1 MLELAAILVLGIFSQ
16 WLAWKIKVP
25 AILPL
30 ILLGL
35 IIGPLS
41 TLITP
46 SGQKLVDGDSIFQE
60 ELLFSFV
67 AISVS
72 VILFEGG
79 LTLQLKEIKK
89 QATVI
94 RNILT
99 VGVLVTLVGGTLAS
113 YYLMDLSW
121 RFAFL
126 FGTLVVVSGP
136 TVVTPILRHVKP
148 NQTTNTILK
157 WEGILIDP
165 LGALI
170 AVLAFGFIQTS
181 KSEQEYSLIALR
193 DFFLTVATGLFL
205 GVVAALLLYYLL
217 KKNRLP
223 HYLKNVM
230 TLAIVIL
237 TFAISELIMKEA
249 GLLAV
254 TAMGIIL
261 ANLKIEEL
269 KQIINF
275 KEDISLIITSV
286 LFLLLS
292 SRIDLEELSQ
302 LGLNSIILFF
312 VVILLVRPLG
322 VFLSTINSNINFRE
336 KLFIS
341 WIGPKGIV
349 AAAVASLFSLEL
361 SMDEELL
368 GPAETAD
375 ARLLLPLVFMFIL
388 GTVVVQGSSAKVVA
402 RWLGVLRKESPGVL
416 FIGAN
421 EAARFIAKYLY
432 DRGVPVLMADTAH
445 TNLVEAQAMG
455 LPSYGGNILKENL
468 WEEIDLT
475 EVGQLYAMTSN
486 TEINIL
492 ACKKFENEFG
502 EEKNLRLISRREV
515 EVKDVDKPKNLLFNG
530 TVDFINLIQLVRES
544 PKIEETPINSLADY
558 EEFMESKKNKIIPM
572 FVRTDEGRFKV
583 VSGFPLNFSKG
594 DQLVYIENDY
604 FTIRHDQGQ
613 PVESVE

>member
-1 MLELAAILVLGIFSQ
+1 MIELAAILVLGIFSQ

-30 ILLGL
+30 IFLGL
-35 IIGPLS
+35 LIGPLS
-41 TLITP
+41 TLFTP
-46 SGQKLVDGDSIFQE
+46 TGEKLVDGDSIFQE

-79 LTLQLKEIKK
+79 LTLKLKEIKK
-89 QATVI
+89 QASVI

-99 VGVLVTLVGGTLAS
+99 IGVLVTLVGGTMAA

-121 RFAFL
+121 RFSFL
-126 FGTLVVVSGP
+126 FGTLIVVSGP

-181 KSEQEYSLIALR
+181 KTEQEYSLIALR

-230 TLAIVIL
+230 TLALVIL

-269 KQIINF
+269 KQILNF

-292 SRIDLEELSQ
+292 SRIELQELSQ

-312 VVILLVRPLG
+312 VVILVVRPLG
-322 VFLSTINSNINFRE
+322 VFLSTINSKINFRE

-368 GPAETAD
+368 GASEAAD
-375 ARLLLPLVFMFIL
+375 ARLILPLVFMFIL
-388 GTVVVQGSSAKVVA
+388 GTVVVQGASAKMVA

-432 DRGVPVLMADTAH
+432 DQGVPVLMADTAH
-445 TNLVEAQAMG
+445 ANLIEAEEMG

-468 WEEIDLT
+468 WEEVDLT
-475 EVGQLYAMTSN
+475 EMGQLFAMTSN
-486 TEINIL
+486 TEINVL

-502 EEKNLRLISRREV
+502 EDKNFRLISRREV
-515 EVKDVDKPKNLLFNG
+515 EVKDIDKPKNLLFHG
-530 TVDFINLIQLVRES
+530 TIDFINLIQLVRES
-544 PKIEETPINSLADY
+544 PNIEETPVNSLTDY
-558 EEFMESKKNKIIPM
+558 EEFMEYNRDKIIPL
-572 FVRTDEGRFKV
+572 FVRTDENRFKTI
-583 VSGFPLNFSKG
+583 SGYPLSFSKG
-594 DQLVYIENDY
+594 DKLVYIENDY
-604 FTIRHDQGQ
+604 FIIKQEKT
-613 PVESVE
+613 EAA